1 MNDKE
6 FDTEDESG
14 HDYHKSILG
23 GAGNALENRKLLN
36 FWARFTISIGNAITF
51 LVLLYLLFFAEVQD
65 SSRDLVNILVG
76 AYVSVLHKSTD
87 YWYRE
92 KKDQEHEEI
101 MERKTLDKNGD

>member
-1 MNDKE
+1 MNEKE
-6 FDTEDESG
+6 IDTEDESS

-23 GAGNALENRKLLN
+23 GGGNALENRKLLN

-51 LVLLYLLFFAEVQD
+51 LVLLYLLFYAEVRD

-76 AYVSVLHKSTD
+76 AYVAVLAKSTD

-92 KKDQEHEEI
+92 KKDQEHEEFI
-101 MERKTLDKNGD
+101 ETIKEKKQ